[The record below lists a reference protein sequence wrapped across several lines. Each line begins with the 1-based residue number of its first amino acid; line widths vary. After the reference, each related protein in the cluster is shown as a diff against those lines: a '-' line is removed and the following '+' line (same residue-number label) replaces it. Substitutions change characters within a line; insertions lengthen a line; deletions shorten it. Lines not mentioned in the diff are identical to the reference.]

1 MKLALREDCDPAAMT
16 RYEYVIVG
24 GGMIADAAAKGIREL
39 DADSSI
45 LILGDD
51 PDEPYTRPALSKLLW
66 TDPTFTED
74 KVPLG
79 TEATGAEIRTGV
91 TVGSIA
97 PEAKTVT
104 IEGGETLEYGA
115 LLLATGGTPT
125 TIDLPAGDRVVY
137 FRTFAD
143 YRHLRALSED
153 RPHVAV
159 VGGSYIATEI
169 AAALVQNDCRVT
181 LVTPDGTLREKA
193 FPEALAAGF
202 QRWFEDAGVEIL
214 ANTRIT
220 GGEAGEDGVV
230 LTTDGGDTLE
240 ADVVV
245 LGLGIEP
252 NVGLAEAAGL
262 DVEDGIV
269 VNEHLRTS
277 NPSVY
282 AAGDVASYPDAL
294 LGRRRIEHVDLSRKQ
309 GRAAGRAM
317 VGDET
322 PFTYTPYFY
331 SAVFGHRY
339 EAVGTL
345 DASLDTVEAW
355 AEPLTKG
362 SVYYLDG
369 DTVRGVLLWGNS
381 SDAEPDARDGA
392 KAVLAQ
398 PAGFSR
404 ADLATRTLA

>member
-1 MKLALREDCDPAAMT
+1 MT

-39 DADSSI
+39 DPDSAI

-66 TDPTFTED
+66 IDPSFTED

-91 TVGSIA
+91 TVESID
-97 PEAKTVT
+97 PEAKTVRFGGVET
-104 IEGGETLEYGA
+104 PGETVEYGA
-115 LLLATGGTPT
+115 LLLATGGAPKTL
-125 TIDLPAGDRVVY
+125 DLPAGDRVIY

-143 YRHLRALSED
+143 YRHLRSLAEE

-159 VGGSYIATEI
+159 VGGSYIGTEI

-181 LVTPDGTLREKA
+181 LVTPDAVLRDTVL
-193 FPEALAAGF
+193 PPALARRF
-202 QRWFEDAGVEIL
+202 QGWFEDAGVEIVPE
-214 ANTRIT
+214 TRVASGTAT
-220 GGEAGEDGVV
+220 GDGVV
-230 LTTDGGDTLE
+230 LTTEAGDRIE

-245 LGLGIEP
+245 LGLGITP
-252 NVGLAEAAGL
+252 NTALAEAAGL
-262 DVEDGIV
+262 AVEDGIV
-269 VNEHLRTS
+269 VDAHLRTS

-294 LGRRRIEHVDLSRKQ
+294 LGRQRIEHVDLARKQ

-331 SAVFGHRY
+331 SMVFGHRY
-339 EAVGTL
+339 EAVGSL
-345 DASLDTVEAW
+345 DASLETVAAW
-355 AEPLTKG
+355 AEPGVKG
-362 SVYYLDG
+362 TVYYLDG
-369 DTVRGVLLWGNS
+369 DAVRGVLLWGNS
-381 SDAEPDARDGA
+381 SDAEPAARDGA
-392 KAVLAQ
+392 KETLAE
-398 PAGFSR
+398 PTRFTR
-404 ADLATRTLA
+404 EELAKRTLT

>member
-1 MKLALREDCDPAAMT
+1 MA

-39 DADSSI
+39 DPDSGV
-45 LILGDD
+45 LILSDEA
-51 PDEPYTRPALSKLLW
+51 DEPYTRPALSKLLW
-66 TDPTFTED
+66 TDPSFTED
-74 KVPLG
+74 EVSLG
-79 TEATGAEIRTGV
+79 TEASGAEIRTGERV
-91 TVGSIA
+91 DSID

-104 IEGGETLEYGA
+104 VGGETIEYGA

-125 TIDLPAGDRVVY
+125 TIDLPAGVRVVY

-143 YRHLRALSED
+143 YRHLRALADD

-159 VGGSYIATEI
+159 VGGSYIGTEI

-181 LVTPDGTLREKA
+181 LVTPDGTLREKV
-193 FPEALAAGF
+193 FPAELATTF

-214 ANTRIT
+214 PGTKVT
-220 GGEAGEDGVV
+220 GGSATEDGVS
-230 LTTDGGDTLE
+230 LTTDGGDVLE

-245 LGLGIEP
+245 FGLGISP
-252 NVGLAEAAGL
+252 NTELAVAAGL
-262 DVEDGIV
+262 TVEDGIV
-269 VNEHLRTS
+269 VDEHLRTS
-277 NPSVY
+277 SPSVY

-294 LGRRRIEHVDLSRKQ
+294 LGRRRIEHVDLARKQ

-322 PFTYTPYFY
+322 PFSYTPYFY
-331 SAVFGHRY
+331 SMVFGHRY
-339 EAVGTL
+339 EAIG
-345 DASLDTVEAW
+345 SLDSSLDVVAAW
-355 AEPLTKG
+355 AEPGEKG
-362 SVYYLDG
+362 SLYYLDG

-392 KAVLAQ
+392 REVLAD
-398 PAGFSR
+398 PTAFSR
-404 ADLATRTLA
+404 EVLAARTLS

>member
-1 MKLALREDCDPAAMT
+1 VT

-39 DADSSI
+39 DPDSAI

-79 TEATGAEIRTGV
+79 TEATGAEIRTGT
-91 TVGSIA
+91 TVESID

-115 LLLATGGTPT
+115 LLLATGGTPS
-125 TIDLPAGDRVVY
+125 TIDLPAGDRVIY

-143 YRHLRALSED
+143 YRHLRSLAED
-153 RPHVAV
+153 GPHVAV
-159 VGGSYIATEI
+159 VGGSYIGTEI
-169 AAALVQNDCRVT
+169 AAALIQNGCRVT
-181 LVTPDGTLREKA
+181 LITPDAVLREKVLPA
-193 FPEALAAGF
+193 GLARRF
-202 QRWFEDAGVEIL
+202 QSWFEDAGVEIL
-214 ANTRIT
+214 PGTKVT
-220 GGEAGEDGVV
+220 GGDVAEDGVV
-230 LTTDGGDTLE
+230 LTTEDGDDLE

-245 LGLGIEP
+245 LGLGIDP
-252 NVGLAEAAGL
+252 NTALAEAAGL
-262 DVEDGIV
+262 TVEDGIV
-269 VNEHLRTS
+269 VDEHLRTS

-294 LGRRRIEHVDLSRKQ
+294 LGRRRIEHVDLARKQ

-322 PFTYTPYFY
+322 PFAYTPYFY
-331 SAVFGHRY
+331 SMVFGHRY

-345 DASLDTVEAW
+345 DSSLDTVEAW
-355 AEPLTKG
+355 AEPEVEGT
-362 SVYYLDG
+362 VYYLDG
-369 DTVRGVLLWGNS
+369 DAVQGVLLWGNS
-381 SDAEPDARDGA
+381 SDAEPGARDEA
-392 KAVLAQ
+392 KAVLAE
-398 PAGFSR
+398 PTRWTRHELAGR
-404 ADLATRTLA
+404 PLA

>member
-1 MKLALREDCDPAAMT
+1 MT

-39 DADSSI
+39 DPDSAI
-45 LILGDD
+45 LVLGDD
-51 PDEPYTRPALSKLLW
+51 PDEPYTRPALTKLLW
-66 TDPTFTED
+66 TDPSFTED

-79 TEATGAEIRTGV
+79 TEATGAEVRTGV
-91 TVGSIA
+91 TVETID

-104 IEGGETLEYGA
+104 VEGETVEYGA
-115 LLLATGGTPT
+115 LLLATGGTPNT
-125 TIDLPAGDRVVY
+125 LDVPAGDRVLY

-143 YRHLRALSED
+143 YRHLRALAED

-159 VGGSYIATEI
+159 VGGSYIATEL

-181 LVTPDGTLREKA
+181 LVTPDAVLRGKG
-193 FPEALAAGF
+193 FPADLARRF
-202 QRWFEDAGVEIL
+202 QGWFEDAGVEIVTE
-214 ANTRIT
+214 TRIASGAVT
-220 GGEAGEDGVV
+220 EDGVV
-230 LTTDGGDTLE
+230 LTAEDGSRIE
-240 ADVVV
+240 ADAVVF
-245 LGLGIEP
+245 GLGITP
-252 NVGLAEAAGL
+252 NTRLAEQAGLA
-262 DVEDGIV
+262 VEDGV
-269 VNEHLRTS
+269 VVDEHLRTS

-294 LGRRRIEHVDLSRKQ
+294 LGRRRIEHVDLARKQ

-345 DASLDTVEAW
+345 DSSLETVAAW
-355 AEPLTKG
+355 AEPGEKG
-362 SVYYLDG
+362 TVYYLDG
-369 DTVRGVLLWGNS
+369 DAVTGVLLWGNS

-392 KAVLAQ
+392 RAALAE
-398 PAGFSR
+398 PTRWSR
-404 ADLATRTLA
+404 EELARRTLA

>member
-1 MKLALREDCDPAAMT
+1 MT

-39 DADSSI
+39 DPDSAI
-45 LILGDD
+45 LVLGDD

-66 TDPTFTED
+66 TDPSFTED
-74 KVPLG
+74 KVSLG

-91 TVGSIA
+91 TVESFD

-104 IEGGETLEYGA
+104 AGGETLEYGA
-115 LLLATGGTPT
+115 LLLATGGSPQ

-143 YRHLRALSED
+143 YRHLRALAEE

-159 VGGSYIATEI
+159 VGGSYLGTEL
-169 AAALVQNDCRVT
+169 AAALVQNGCRVT
-181 LVTPDGTLREKA
+181 LVTPDAVLREKA
-193 FPEALAAGF
+193 LPADLSQRF
-202 QRWFEDAGVEIL
+202 QSWFEDAGVEIL
-214 ANTRIT
+214 PETRVT
-220 GGEAGEDGVV
+220 AGEVTDDGVV
-230 LTTDGGDTLE
+230 LTTDAGSRIE

-245 LGLGIEP
+245 LGLGITP
-252 NVGLAEAAGL
+252 NTELAEAAGL
-262 DVEDGIV
+262 AVEDGIV
-269 VNEHLRTS
+269 VDEHLRTS

-294 LGRRRIEHVDLSRKQ
+294 LGRQRIEHVDLARKQ
-309 GRAAGRAM
+309 GRAVGRVM

-331 SAVFGHRY
+331 SMVFGHRY

-345 DASLDTVEAW
+345 DSSLDTVAAW
-355 AEPLTKG
+355 ADPQRKG
-362 SVYYLDG
+362 TVYYLDG
-369 DTVRGVLLWGNS
+369 DAVQGVLLWGNS

-392 KAVLAQ
+392 KAVLAE
-398 PAGFSR
+398 PTRWSR
-404 ADLATRTLA
+404 EELAQRPLA

>member
-1 MKLALREDCDPAAMT
+1 MT

-39 DADSSI
+39 DPDSAI
-45 LILGDD
+45 LVLGDD

-66 TDPTFTED
+66 IDPSFTED
-74 KVPLG
+74 QVPLG
-79 TEATGAEIRTGV
+79 TGASGAEVRTGV
-91 TVGSIA
+91 MVESID

-104 IEGGETLEYGA
+104 VSGAADGRDETLEYGA
-115 LLLATGGTPT
+115 LLLATGGSP
-125 TIDLPAGDRVVY
+125 IELDVPAGDRVIY

-143 YRHLRALSED
+143 YRHLRRLAED

-159 VGGSYIATEI
+159 VGGSYIGTEI
-169 AAALVQNDCRVT
+169 AAALVQNECRVT
-181 LVTPDGTLREKA
+181 LVTPDSVLREKVL
-193 FPEALAAGF
+193 PGDLARRF
-202 QRWFEDAGVEIL
+202 QGWFEDAGVEIVPD
-214 ANTRIT
+214 TRIAS
-220 GGEAGEDGVV
+220 GEATEDGVV
-230 LTTDGGDTLE
+230 LTTEDGGSIE

-245 LGLGIEP
+245 LGLGITP
-252 NVGLAEAAGL
+252 NTALAEAAGL

-269 VNEHLRTS
+269 VDEHLRTS
-277 NPSVY
+277 NPSIY

-294 LGRRRIEHVDLSRKQ
+294 LGRRRIEHVDLARKQ

-331 SAVFGHRY
+331 SMVFGHRY

-345 DASLDTVEAW
+345 DSSLDTVAAW
-355 AEPLTKG
+355 AEPLDKG

-369 DTVRGVLLWGNS
+369 DAVQGVLLWGNS

-392 KAVLAQ
+392 KEALAE
-398 PAGFSR
+398 PTRFSR
-404 ADLATRTLA
+404 EELAGRTLA